1 MSKLKIFQTAINVA
15 TVLIAPIVAVIV
27 GQKLQDK
34 GQKRNINS
42 FSSLLKN
49 CKYIGE
55 YRYQDVVIKGGVP
68 AIIPEDLFN
77 RVQERM

>member
-1 MSKLKIFQTAINVA
+1 MSKLEIFQTAINVA

-42 FSSLLKN
+42 FSSLLKAAN
-49 CKYIGE
+49 ILAS
-55 YRYQDVVIKGGVP
+55 I
-68 AIIPEDLFN
+68 AI
-77 RVQERM
+77 RML